1 MIVVTL
7 TFVNNIVA
15 IVIVMTTTQ
24 VCSTQAP
31 LVDRMSR
38 TVVQSA
44 QNSQNS
50 KFKTIIYQQCL
61 KRSLPLKKEPV

>member
-7 TFVNNIVA
+7 TFVNKIVA

-31 LVDRMSR
+31 LVDKLSR

-44 QNSQNS
+44 QNSQTS
-50 KFKTIIYQQCL
+50 ITKT
-61 KRSLPLKKEPV
+61 VNHT